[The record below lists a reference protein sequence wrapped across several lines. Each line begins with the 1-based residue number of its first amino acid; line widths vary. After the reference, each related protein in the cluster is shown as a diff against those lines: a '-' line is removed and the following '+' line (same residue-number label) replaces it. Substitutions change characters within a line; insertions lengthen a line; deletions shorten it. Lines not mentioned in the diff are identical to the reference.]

1 MRKAPAGLLAQVPA
15 EHGCSAAEVILSAG
29 MFMASGRHLEVGRT
43 FWEISG
49 FAGSIVALIGN
60 ITSYPGSLAALA
72 GQHEHASNSFFFGGD
87 QYRGKFQV
95 PDEMMAIE
103 VG

>member
-29 MFMASGRHLEVGRT
+29 MFMASGRLTRHLEVGRT

-49 FAGSIVALIGN
+49 FAGSIVALIGIIGAYHIMHAAKPLDMVVSRSSQRSG
-60 ITSYPGSLAALA
+60 ITSG
-72 GQHEHASNSFFFGGD
+72 
-87 QYRGKFQV
+87 
-95 PDEMMAIE
+95 
-103 VG
+103 